1 MTAAATEIPADLPR
15 LVADTPLAAGVIGPR
30 AIPEAVGIVH
40 LGWGAFHRA
49 HQAVY
54 TEDAMAATGDRR
66 WGIMGAVR
74 RSSQVVDGFRAQG
87 RYTVLSVGL
96 DEDGQAVE
104 SARVV
109 GSVVD
114 VADHARRTPRLLTVV
129 AAPTTHL
136 ITLTIT
142 EKGYCR
148 RPDGHLDTEQTA
160 RDIAALAAE
169 EAAGSA
175 DVSAAEPA
183 ATAVGLLVRGL
194 AARRRAAGSAIS
206 VLSCDNMPDNGKVL
220 RAVVH
225 ELIEAA
231 LPGAAGEPLRAWL
244 DTSVTFPGSMV
255 DRITPAA
262 TPAVL
267 DRVAATIGARD
278 EAAIIAEPFTQWVI
292 EDNFAAPRPAW
303 ELVGAELTDD
313 VVPWENAKLR
323 MLNGTH
329 SVLAYAGRLAGHAT
343 LAEAVTDPAIAGHA
357 RAFMF
362 DDALPTLVPP
372 VGADLRAYGEQLL
385 HRFANPATGHTTRQ
399 VCTDG
404 TQKIPFRW
412 GAAAAWNLAIGRVP
426 EGVAYGLAAWS
437 EFVRRAVRD
446 GVDLGDPAGARRLT
460 DTVREL
466 GADDVAGIATALV
479 ALPGVLPEHAGTDP
493 NLVAAVVR
501 HAAALAAAPS
511 RRTRPGGQRR

>member
-66 WGIMGAVR
+66 WGILGAVR

-169 EAAGSA
+169 EAAGPA

-206 VLSCDNMPDNGKVL
+206 VLSCDNMPDNG
-220 RAVVH
+220 
-225 ELIEAA
+225 
-231 LPGAAGEPLRAWL
+231 
-244 DTSVTFPGSMV
+244 
-255 DRITPAA
+255 
-262 TPAVL
+262 
-267 DRVAATIGARD
+267 
-278 EAAIIAEPFTQWVI
+278 
-292 EDNFAAPRPAW
+292 
-303 ELVGAELTDD
+303 
-313 VVPWENAKLR
+313 
-323 MLNGTH
+323 
-329 SVLAYAGRLAGHAT
+329 
-343 LAEAVTDPAIAGHA
+343 
-357 RAFMF
+357 
-362 DDALPTLVPP
+362 
-372 VGADLRAYGEQLL
+372 
-385 HRFANPATGHTTRQ
+385 
-399 VCTDG
+399 
-404 TQKIPFRW
+404 
-412 GAAAAWNLAIGRVP
+412 
-426 EGVAYGLAAWS
+426 
-437 EFVRRAVRD
+437 
-446 GVDLGDPAGARRLT
+446 
-460 DTVREL
+460 
-466 GADDVAGIATALV
+466 
-479 ALPGVLPEHAGTDP
+479 
-493 NLVAAVVR
+493 
-501 HAAALAAAPS
+501 
-511 RRTRPGGQRR
+511 